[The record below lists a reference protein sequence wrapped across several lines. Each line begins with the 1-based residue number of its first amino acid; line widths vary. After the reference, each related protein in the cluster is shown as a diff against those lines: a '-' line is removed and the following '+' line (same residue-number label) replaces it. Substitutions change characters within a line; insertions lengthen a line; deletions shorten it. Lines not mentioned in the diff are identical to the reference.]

1 MSQSKQTR
9 FYIRTATLAI
19 LVVAII
25 GTIYVNVTKE
35 KNAVLAVGDQAP
47 DFQLVDMDGNVQR
60 LSDYEGQGVFLN
72 FWGTWCKP
80 CAKEMPYIDKQYQV
94 FKDQGV
100 QTIAVN
106 IAESDF
112 KVNSYT
118 KQYGMT
124 FPVVIDRQKNVM
136 EKYNIGPLPTTFL
149 VDPDGKIIRII
160 QGEMTEQDVAN
171 FMEEIKPL

>member
-1 MSQSKQTR
+1 MAQSKKTR
-9 FYIRTATLAI
+9 FYIRTAILTV

-47 DFQLVDMDGNVQR
+47 DFQLVDMEGNVQR

-80 CAKEMPYIDKQYQV
+80 CAKEMPYIDKHYQLN
-94 FKDQGV
+94 KDQGV

-124 FPVVIDRQKNVM
+124 FPVVIDRKKNVM
-136 EKYNIGPLPTTFL
+136 ELYNIGPLPTTFL
-149 VDPDGKIIRII
+149 VNPDGEIVRII

>member
-1 MSQSKQTR
+1 MAQSKQTR
-9 FYIRTATLAI
+9 FYIRTAILAI

-80 CAKEMPYIDKQYQV
+80 CAKEMPYIDKNYQV

>member
-1 MSQSKQTR
+1 MAQSKKKR
-9 FYIRTATLAI
+9 FYIRTAI
-19 LVVAII
+19 LTVLVIAII

-47 DFQLVDMDGNVQR
+47 DFQLVDMEGNVQR

-80 CAKEMPYIDKQYQV
+80 CAKEMPYIDKHYQV
-94 FKDQGV
+94 YKDQGV
-100 QTIAVN
+100 QTMAVN

-124 FPVVIDRQKNVM
+124 FPVVIDRKKNVM
-136 EKYNIGPLPTTFL
+136 EQYNIGPLPTTFL
-149 VDPDGKIIRII
+149 VSPEGEIIRII
-160 QGEMTEQDVAN
+160 QGEMTEQDVEN

>member
-1 MSQSKQTR
+1 MAQSKKTR
-9 FYIRTATLAI
+9 FYIRTVILAI

-35 KNAVLAVGDQAP
+35 KNSVLAVGDQAP

-60 LSDYEGQGVFLN
+60 LSDYKGQGVFLN

-136 EKYNIGPLPTTFL
+136 ERYNIGPLPTTFL

-171 FMEEIKPL
+171 FMEEIKPS

>member
-1 MSQSKQTR
+1 MAQSKKTR
-9 FYIRTATLAI
+9 FYIRTAILAI
-19 LVVAII
+19 LVIAII